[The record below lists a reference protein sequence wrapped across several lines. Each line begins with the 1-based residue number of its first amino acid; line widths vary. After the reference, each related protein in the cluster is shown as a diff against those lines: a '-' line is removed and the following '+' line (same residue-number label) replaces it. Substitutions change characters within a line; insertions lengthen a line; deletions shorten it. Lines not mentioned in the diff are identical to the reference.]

1 MARGLE
7 KKGLVTI
14 SATAQRKVADKKVR
28 RVTLAVSVE
37 EAMAAVEP
45 RRRSAPMRYEVI
57 RLLCT
62 TGSALSSDLCYFTGA
77 SPQTLR
83 SLEKS
88 GLVTMTAEEVLRVPR
103 PEKRDTGP
111 ILLSEEQQAAYD
123 SLTARMDQGQAACA
137 LLYGVTGSG
146 KTSVYIRLL
155 QEVVRRGKRGMV
167 LVPEIA
173 LTPQMMS
180 RFGDCFGDRVV
191 MLHSGLRMS
200 EREQLSVGEPAPLP
214 CPGRGKV
221 PLRPAQRRSGAGL
234 CHAVG
239 GEHLPGPARGLPE
252 ADPPL
257 PV

>member
-1 MARGLE
+1 MTIDTSAAR
-7 KKGLVTI
+7 
-14 SATAQRKVADKKVR
+14 RVADKKVR
-28 RVTLAVSVE
+28 RVTLAVSAE

-45 RRRSAPMRYEVI
+45 RRRAAPVRYEVVK
-57 RLLCT
+57 LLCT
-62 TGSALSSDLCYFTGA
+62 MGSALSSDICYFTGC

-83 SLEKS
+83 GLESK
-88 GLVTMTAEEVLRVPR
+88 GLIAFSQEEVLRVPG
-103 PEKRDTGP
+103 PEAADGAP
-111 ILLSEEQQAAYD
+111 IVLSEEQQAAYD
-123 SLTARMDQGQAACA
+123 GVLERLAAGEAACS

-200 EREQLSVGEPAPLP
+200 EIGRASCRERV
-214 CPGRGKV
+214 
-221 PLRPAQRRSGAGL
+221 
-234 CHAVG
+234 
-239 GEHLPGPARGLPE
+239 
-252 ADPPL
+252 
-257 PV
+257 